1 MWRENRVISEIPQNG
16 LKTKWETELGLAYS
30 RPAVAN
36 GKVYVMDYLRESG
49 DIANYAGAPDQLSGT
64 ERVLCFDEQ
73 TGKFFWEHAYQ
84 RDYMVSY
91 GSGPRSTPTVS
102 DGKVYALVAEGDL
115 LCLDANSGKVIW
127 SKRFSED

>member
-1 MWRENRVISEIPQNG
+1 
-16 LKTKWETELGLAYS
+16 
-30 RPAVAN
+30 
-36 GKVYVMDYLRESG
+36 
-49 DIANYAGAPDQLSGT
+49 
-64 ERVLCFDEQ
+64 
-73 TGKFFWEHAYQ
+73 
-84 RDYMVSY
+84 MVSY